1 MRRLILASA
10 IAVACGGPAS
20 ADTSVGAD
28 AIGARISQAIAARL
42 PVAGRYHVA
51 LPDPAY
57 QLNLPNAAQGHYD
70 IAALNFDPARQS
82 FVATL
87 GYVNQSG
94 TAEYVRIVGS
104 AYAVIDV
111 PAPAHDMSIGETIA
125 EDDLTTIEMP
135 ADRAGSALITSA
147 DGLVGQATRRALRA
161 RTPLF
166 AYDVKKPIAV
176 KKGDLVTV
184 VYALPGIELTAQGQA
199 QSDAAKGDTIS
210 ILNTHSHRTIEARVT
225 GPGIV
230 SVSTPGATLAANQ

>member
-1 MRRLILASA
+1 MRRFIIASA
-10 IAVACGGPAS
+10 IAVACSGAAA
-20 ADTSVGAD
+20 ADTSVDAD

-42 PVAGRYHVA
+42 PVAGRYRVA

-57 QLNLPNAAQGHYD
+57 QLTLPNSAQGRYD
-70 IAALNFDPARQS
+70 IAALTFDPARQS

-87 GYVNQSG
+87 GYLNQSG
-94 TAEYVRIVGS
+94 TTEYVRIGGN

-111 PAPAHDMSIGETIA
+111 PAPVRDMSIGETIA

-135 ADRAGSALITSA
+135 ADRASAALITST
-147 DGLVGQATRRALRA
+147 DSLVGQATRRALRA

-166 AYDVKKPIAV
+166 AYDVKKPIAI

-199 QSDAAKGDTIS
+199 QSDAAKGDTVS

-225 GPGIV
+225 GAGIV
-230 SVSTPGATLAANQ
+230 SVSAPGATLAANQ